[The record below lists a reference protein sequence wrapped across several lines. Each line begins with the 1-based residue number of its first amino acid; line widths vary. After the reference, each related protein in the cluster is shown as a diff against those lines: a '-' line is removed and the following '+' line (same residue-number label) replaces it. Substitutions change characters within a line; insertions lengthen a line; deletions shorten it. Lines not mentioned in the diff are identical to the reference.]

1 MQYLINKINHVKI
14 DADPLLFA
22 QQLSA
27 RPSIV
32 SVASEE
38 GTFNI
43 QAQPLPV
50 DFGFVPSLKVSEMKL
65 IQNYI
70 NIFVCN
76 N

>member
-1 MQYLINKINHVKI
+1 MSYRFFIIYITV

-38 GTFNI
+38 GIFNI
-43 QAQPLPV
+43 QTQPLPV
-50 DFGFVPSLKVSEMKL
+50 DFGFVPNVKVT
-65 IQNYI
+65 
-70 NIFVCN
+70 
-76 N
+76 